1 MGRASARPFSLV
13 TDMANEQNLIPQ
25 AHVLTVEEQS
35 RGGKKSGEK
44 RSLKGLTRQWAEAGG
59 YEEMVQV
66 AKEHLDN
73 PRFWEMLAS
82 LLGEGPTQRIEA
94 DINQIEIKVH
104 NVE

>member
-1 MGRASARPFSLV
+1 
-13 TDMANEQNLIPQ
+13 
-25 AHVLTVEEQS
+25 
-35 RGGKKSGEK
+35 
-44 RSLKGLTRQWAEAGG
+44 
-59 YEEMVQV
+59 MVQV

>member
-1 MGRASARPFSLV
+1 MVRI
-13 TDMANEQNLIPQ
+13 MANEQNLIPQ

-35 RGGKKSGEK
+35 RGGKRSGEI
-44 RSLKGLTRQWAEAGG
+44 RSLKSLTRQWAEAGG

-66 AKEHLDN
+66 AKDHLDN

-94 DINQIEIKVH
+94 DINHIEIRVH

>member
-1 MGRASARPFSLV
+1 
-13 TDMANEQNLIPQ
+13 MANEQNLIPQ

-35 RGGKKSGEK
+35 RGGKRSGEI
-44 RSLKGLTRQWAEAGG
+44 RSLKSLTRQWAEAGG

-82 LLGEGPTQRIEA
+82 LLGEPPTTRIEA
-94 DINQIEIKVH
+94 EIEDRTLHVFIDDGS
-104 NVE
+104 ED